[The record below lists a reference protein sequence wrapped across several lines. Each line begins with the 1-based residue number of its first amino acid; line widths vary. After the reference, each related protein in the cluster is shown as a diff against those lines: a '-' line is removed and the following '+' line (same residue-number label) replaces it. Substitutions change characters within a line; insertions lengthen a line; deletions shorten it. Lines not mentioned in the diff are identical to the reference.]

1 MWKTERVF
9 KKGSLILKAT
19 MNLGDCI
26 RSCEEINMIVKANC
40 AKITN
45 SISNDIEFNIICTV
59 DPVFVSSKGKVSE
72 VYHLTLTSYFMPYL
86 LTDKEAL
93 DISNNHWRK
102 QFLTLLETIM
112 AEFKV
117 KIALLEAGN
126 NITVVTKD

>member
-45 SISNDIEFNIICTV
+45 SISNDKRK
-59 DPVFVSSKGKVSE
+59 FVS
-72 VYHLTLTSYFMPYL
+72 
-86 LTDKEAL
+86 A
-93 DISNNHWRK
+93 
-102 QFLTLLETIM
+102 
-112 AEFKV
+112 
-117 KIALLEAGN
+117 
-126 NITVVTKD
+126 ITPNFDFQR